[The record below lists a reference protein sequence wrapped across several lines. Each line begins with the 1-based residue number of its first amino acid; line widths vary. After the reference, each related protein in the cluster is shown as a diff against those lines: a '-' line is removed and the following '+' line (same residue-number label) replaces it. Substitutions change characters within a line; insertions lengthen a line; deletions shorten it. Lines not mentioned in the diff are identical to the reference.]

1 MEITVLFEMVWE
13 VMKMEQDFAEMQEA
27 IDCLQEDIDR
37 LSKEYDDYME
47 KEGQQVQDFLDVKQQ
62 ELNEMRGFE

>member
-13 VMKMEQDFAEMQEA
+13 VMKMEQDFAEMQEV

-37 LSKEYDDYME
+37 LSKEHDDYME
-47 KEGQQVQDFLDVKQQ
+47 KEGQRVQNFLDSKQQ
-62 ELNEMRGFE
+62 ELSEMRGFM

>member
-13 VMKMEQDFAEMQEA
+13 VLKMEQNFAEMQEA

-37 LSKEYDDYME
+37 LSKEHDDYME
-47 KEGQQVQDFLDVKQQ
+47 KEGQRVQDFLDSKQQ
-62 ELNEMRGFE
+62 ELSEMRGFM

>member
-27 IDCLQEDIDR
+27 IDCLQEDINR
-37 LSKEYDDYME
+37 LSKEHDDYME
-47 KEGQQVQDFLDVKQQ
+47 TEGQRVQEFLQVKQE
-62 ELNEMRGFE
+62 ELNGLRGFE

>member
-37 LSKEYDDYME
+37 LSKEHDDYME
-47 KEGQQVQDFLDVKQQ
+47 KEGKHVQDFLDVKQQ

>member
-13 VMKMEQDFAEMQEA
+13 VMKMEQDFTEMQEA
-27 IDCLQEDIDR
+27 IDCLQEDVDR
-37 LSKEYDDYME
+37 LSKEHDDYME
-47 KEGQQVQDFLDVKQQ
+47 KEGQRVQEFLDVKQQ

>member
-37 LSKEYDDYME
+37 LSKEHDDYME
-47 KEGQQVQDFLDVKQQ
+47 TEGQFVQDFLDVKQE

>member
-37 LSKEYDDYME
+37 LSKEHDDYME
-47 KEGQQVQDFLDVKQQ
+47 IEGQRVQDFLDIKQE
-62 ELNEMRGFE
+62 ELNGLRGFE

>member
-37 LSKEYDDYME
+37 LSKEHDDYME
-47 KEGQQVQDFLDVKQQ
+47 TEGQRVQEFLQVKQE
-62 ELNEMRGFE
+62 ELNGLRGFE

>member
-13 VMKMEQDFAEMQEA
+13 VMKMQKDFAEMQEA
-27 IDCLQEDIDR
+27 IDSLQEDVHR
-37 LSKEYDDYME
+37 LAKEHDDYME
-47 KEGQQVQDFLDVKQQ
+47 AEGNFVQEFLDVKQE

>member
-37 LSKEYDDYME
+37 LSKEHDDYME
-47 KEGQQVQDFLDVKQQ
+47 KEGQRVQEFLDVKQQ

>member
-1 MEITVLFEMVWE
+1 MEITVLFELVWE

-37 LSKEYDDYME
+37 LSKEHDDYME
-47 KEGQQVQDFLDVKQQ
+47 KRGTTRARLLRRETARVKR
-62 ELNEMRGFE
+62 NERF